1 MRALQ
6 TAATGMAAQEANVN
20 TIANNVA
27 NVNTTGFKKGRAE
40 FEDLLYQTIQEAGA
54 RSSADTQYNVG
65 TQQGSGV
72 KLSST
77 RKIMEQG
84 APQITN
90 GPFDF
95 MVSGGEGFFGVL
107 LPNGNLRYT
116 RDGSFNVDAA
126 GGLVTKDGFKVF
138 PGINVP
144 AGTTS
149 VNVSENGAVEAFVKD
164 QVEPN
169 NIGSI
174 PLFTFVN
181 PVGLANES
189 GNLLR
194 ETSAS
199 GGPIQTVAGESNA
212 GTIMQGAL
220 ETSNV
225 NIMNEMT
232 NMIKAQRAYEMNSKV
247 MGIADSMLNTVN
259 QIR

>member
-20 TIANNVA
+20 TVANNVA
-27 NVNTTGFKKGRAE
+27 NVNTTGFKKSRAE
-40 FEDLLYQTIQEAGA
+40 FEDLLYQTIQESGA

-65 TQQGSGV
+65 TQVGSGV

-77 RKIMEQG
+77 RKVLEQG

-90 GPFDF
+90 NPYDL
-95 MVSGGEGFFGVL
+95 MVSGGEGFFGVI
-107 LPNGNLRYT
+107 LPNGNMRYT
-116 RDGSFNVDAA
+116 RDGSFNVDQS
-126 GGLVTKDGFKVF
+126 GTLVTKDGFKVF
-138 PGINVP
+138 PGVTMP
-144 AGTTS
+144 QGTTN
-149 VNVSENGAVEAFVKD
+149 VNISENGKIEAFVKD

-169 NIGSI
+169 VVGSLS
-174 PLFTFVN
+174 LFTFVN

-189 GNLLR
+189 GNLMR
-194 ETSAS
+194 ETSGS
-199 GGPIQTVAGESNA
+199 GGPIQSVAGESNA

-220 ETSNV
+220 EASNV

-247 MGIADSMLNTVN
+247 MGIADQMLNTVN
-259 QIR
+259 NIR